1 MSECPTHLIFPVDLP
16 PLTTPWSVP
25 RDWEGETAAILASGP
40 SLTRAQCEAVR
51 GKCRVIAVNNQGVET
66 EVDGVMQP
74 AMAPWAD
81 VLFASDLKW
90 WKHYGERAKSFKGI
104 KVTFRPHR
112 GFSDVFSLEHSV
124 THPTFDP
131 RPTHL
136 VMGGNSGYQA
146 IHLAVHFGVK
156 KIILLGFDM
165 RAANR
170 SKLHWFGN
178 HPKRLDSKPSFAN
191 WIRAMDKLAPVL
203 RAKNV
208 DVINCT
214 PNSAL
219 RCFRRM
225 SLEAAL
231 SGC

>member
-1 MSECPTHLIFPVDLP
+1 
-16 PLTTPWSVP
+16 LTTPWSVP
-25 RDWEGETAAILASGP
+25 RDWVGETAAILASGP

-51 GKCRVIAVNNQGVET
+51 GRCRVIAVNNQGVET
-66 EVDGVMQP
+66 EVNGVMQP

-90 WKHYGERAKSFKGI
+90 WKQYGERAKEFKGL
-104 KVTFRPHR
+104 KVTFRQHR
-112 GFSDVFSLEHSV
+112 GHPDVLSLEHSV
-124 THPTFDP
+124 THPSFDP

-156 KIILLGFDM
+156 RILLLGFDM
-165 RAANR
+165 QETGRR
-170 SKLHWFGN
+170 RHWFGN
-178 HPKRLDSKPSFAN
+178 HPPRLDSKPSFAT
-191 WIRAMDKLAPVL
+191 WIRAMNKFAPVL
-203 RAKNV
+203 RARDV

-214 PNSAL
+214 PTTAL

-231 SGC
+231 DGT